1 MAEFKL
7 ARLRFTWQGTWA
19 TAIVYARDD
28 IVHYEGKTYVCLVP
42 HTASDFYTDLAQ
54 LPISYWSLQ
63 VDGKQWTG
71 PWTASTYYSLGN
83 IIKFAGATYYC
94 LTNHTSATNFAVDLA
109 KWSIVSNGDNWK
121 NAWTVSTN
129 YGLGDIV
136 RYGGNVYR
144 CVTSHVSSATT
155 ALGLEADIA
164 NWEVNDL
171 GVEFVGTWSSNT
183 QYKLNQLVKYNGD
196 VWQCTTAHAANAV
209 FTPSRWTLFLPGQR
223 YASTWAQSTLYQ
235 TNDVVNY
242 GGYEYRSLG
251 SNNSGNTPSMT
262 SAFWEVVTTGYTIA
276 GEWNTGTT
284 YKTGSVVTRGGW
296 VYQAIA
302 TSINIEPAG
311 GVIIAT
317 YNPTGSSGTT
327 VNVTGSYLTGIA
339 IGQIIIGTGFTR
351 GQSVVSVSNGGQ
363 TLGLNEPPDS
373 TPSGTL
379 TFTGLNTAS
388 WAILSPGARWRGFWD
403 QGISFII
410 GDLVLWQNAT
420 YQCIQTHT
428 SVPSNSPVAD
438 TTSNYWIVYLLHAR
452 NNASTKI
459 GDITTY
465 NTNIYSAV
473 SLGPTGYVFRVSS
486 DLPSWRFINK
496 LPGVYYVSLTGADN
510 PDWGV
515 SIDRPWRSIKYA
527 CNVLLAG
534 TTNQNAAYLINAN
547 KEFMVAE
554 TYQWMLKQK
563 ADNIS
568 PFRTTLVLN
577 TSDIS
582 TAVLRAGVGDNSQQD
597 VTLLG
602 EVFNGRALADVNNTG
617 VLNSADALAVLK
629 YTSGILQAEDL
640 TAYTYIR
647 DIFFP
652 RLLSDPVKYSQY
664 FTAGSGSV
672 FTQATV
678 QQNARL
684 FLDAVV
690 YDITRGGNS
699 QTVAATLGY
708 FASSSSYANTS
719 VAAEVPYFIAALN
732 YLNSLVTT
740 ILSNTAITTNYQ
752 LINSVASPITQ
763 TINTNYFTETGQ
775 IVPANNAVLTIDA
788 TNYSTTGQYTINGIN
803 NVTLNLIRGNTYS
816 FTVSVGTHIL
826 WIQTVGG
833 AYSSNSV
840 YSSGVLNNGIASG
853 TITFTVPT
861 TAPDTLYYQ
870 CQNHPMMFGIINI
883 YDASSTVSS
892 APGALS
898 TVNTLFSVLTTAL
911 TTVSTSAVPTA
922 NNGLTATIFVKSG
935 TYSEVLPI
943 TIPANVA
950 VVGDELRGVTVQP
963 ATSYNAITSACNT
976 LVFTVTSTVGL
987 TATMPIQFVGTAFG
1001 GITAGTTYY
1010 VVGSSLTATTFGIS
1024 NTSGGAQRSL
1034 TTGVGIMGIYAGDA
1048 LKNMFYMRDG
1058 SGIRNMTLTGLLG
1071 TLTAENVYM
1080 TRRPTGGAFVSLDP
1094 GTGTLDSRA
1103 WIYRRS
1109 PYAQNISMFGIG
1121 CSGLKVD
1128 GNLHASGNKSIVAN
1142 DFTTVISDGIGAWI
1156 TGTDAK
1162 SELVSVFS
1170 YYAYSGYMA
1179 EAGGRIRATNGNS
1192 SYGTYGVIAE
1202 GYDVTETPLSGNV
1215 FNRSTQVQA
1224 SVQSSLGLNAQLL
1237 RLQYANAGRNYS
1249 TTTTNLLKY
1258 SNAFL
1263 SGSPAGNTSWASN
1276 NIGFQQ
1282 NVVAP
1287 SNQSEGWT
1295 LSANSVTA
1303 GAGYIEQTIP
1313 ITPSGATYTSL
1324 NASNLSGSGSGATFN
1339 VTVTGVGVYAVTVN
1353 ATGSGYVVGNQMKIS
1368 GLILGGLDSTN
1379 DVIITVAT
1387 LTSSSIATITSTGT
1401 QPIASS
1407 KPYLISL
1414 YVKQGTS
1421 TSMDI
1426 YASFS
1431 GTTAVSSSLSYNFVT
1446 ATATPSISTPL
1457 SATVA
1462 GVLSTSYGSIP
1473 QPTTGWYRVWFTIW
1487 DKIGLNNSL
1496 TVRIYPGGYGTRTS
1510 GINSVIYG
1518 SQIQT
1523 DVTTATLSYYLETLD
1538 ITYTSYA
1545 NYQVTGSGSGAVIQ
1559 GDEIRS
1565 GSIFET
1571 RATSIG
1577 GSGYLTASNSSQ
1589 GGTDNYIILAQSDT
1603 NTAASLTG
1611 MRVFITSGT
1620 GTGQYGYIT
1629 TYNTASKIAQ
1639 IAKESFDVINITSTT
1654 GTTLA
1659 ITGGSDTN
1667 SVYINQIVQ
1676 FIPTYY
1682 NVTVTNSSRASVTV
1696 TQTVGGTTNKLVATS
1711 TENLQL
1717 NMPVTFSGTT
1727 FGSITTGYTY
1737 YVATIAAN
1745 GIDFQVSTTLYG
1757 TVWTLTNAT
1766 GSMTM
1771 SMPTNTG
1778 YLVGSTVNM
1787 TPNMP
1792 ISFTG
1797 TVFGGVAT
1805 ATTYYI
1811 NRIIDATTF
1820 AISTG
1825 LVTVTVTN
1833 ATAST
1838 NLMTTSSTA
1847 SLVSLTPIVFSG
1859 TTFGGAT
1866 VVAGDTYY
1874 INNIP
1879 AGGTTFTIAAS
1890 TSILTR
1896 KVVSVVGASE
1906 LITISGGTT
1915 SGFVV
1920 GFPVVFT
1927 GTAFGGIA
1935 TETTYYI
1942 LAVNDSTSFTIADIS
1957 GNGINLTSGV
1967 GNLIM
1972 RTATANVI
1980 LTTASGSMTA
1990 TSTTPKLAVTSAFGS
2005 MTAAIAT
2012 AVFGG
2017 LTQGTNYYI
2026 YAKTANTITL
2036 TTSLNGVTPVS
2047 VTTSNGSMSMVEVGW
2062 DHIIPGYPIPSLLD
2076 NSTTYFIELRIQYTD
2091 PAFSQTAITLPNQVS
2106 NPYSSIGF
2114 GNNLFLAVA
2123 GNSSIISRSTDGST
2137 WSTSTLPSASNWTS
2151 IAYGNSYWVTVA
2163 SGTDVMAYSSAN
2175 GLGWRTASLPV
2186 SASWIKVVYG
2196 MNMFV
2201 AIATVGTSVAY
2212 STGYGASWAAGTGLP
2227 SAIWTGLAYGSGRF
2241 VAVAGTTSNQAAYST
2256 NGIAWTSSTLPSSTD
2271 WSDIAYGNSRYVAV
2285 SSTSAKTAYSFD
2297 GITWYQSNI
2306 AITASKISYGQG
2318 VFVAVSVSGTIAYTS
2333 DDGANWKQKTV
2344 SNTSYTGITF
2354 GYTSSVGN
2362 GVFVTVAGATT
2373 GSNIFAGVR
2382 TKGRAVITSGSITSV
2397 NMWEPGSNY
2406 ISVPTVV
2413 LSDPNNTADAVL
2425 VPRIGNGALG
2435 NPTIISKGSG
2445 YSLNS
2450 TYISITGNGYS
2461 DAYQI
2466 GYTLII
2472 NNLSKIPTPG
2482 DNLTIS
2488 GITDVFKVTSASV
2501 MYGTTAPNIEANVQ
2515 VSPNITAD
2523 IAPADGTAV
2532 SIRQKYS
2539 QVRLSGHDLLNI
2551 GYGNIIDSNY
2561 PNVPTNTSLQ
2571 QQNQTVET
2579 NFGRVFYTT
2588 SDQDGNFKVGNL
2600 FGVEQATG
2608 IVTLSATQFGL
2619 SGLETLSLGGIAVGG
2634 SSVIITQFSTDGTL
2648 AANSDTIISTQ
2659 KAIKTYITSRLSQ
2672 GGSNTFTGNIIA
2684 GNLSIGNPNFI
2695 SNQIPAGIAGSSINM
2710 PRLTVFKGSAGNSG
2724 WAGNG
2729 AALQMFVAGF
2739 EHRGNVAPGGTV
2751 EAGR

>member
-54 LPISYWSLQ
+54 LPIAYWSLQ
-63 VDGKQWTG
+63 AEGSQWAG
-71 PWTASTYYSLGN
+71 AWTASTYYSLGN
-83 IIKFAGATYYC
+83 IVKFAGATYYC
-94 LTNHTSATNFAVDLA
+94 STNHTSTTNFAADLA
-109 KWSIVSNGDNWK
+109 KWSLISTGDNWK
-121 NAWTVSTN
+121 NAWTTSTN

-144 CVTSHVSSATT
+144 CITSHVSSATT

-164 NWEVNDL
+164 NWEIYDQ
-171 GVEFVGTWSSNT
+171 GVEFVGAWSSNS
-183 QYKLNQLVKYNGD
+183 QYKLNQLVKYSGD
-196 VWQCTTAHAANAV
+196 VWQCTTAHSANAV

-223 YASTWAQSTLYQ
+223 YASTWALATLYQ

-242 GGYEYRSLG
+242 GGYEYRSLV

-262 SAFWEVVTTGYTIA
+262 SSFWEVVTTGYTSA

-302 TSINIEPAG
+302 TSINIEPASG
-311 GVIIAT
+311 TVIGT
-317 YNPTGSSGTT
+317 YDPTGSSGTT
-327 VNVTGSYLTGIA
+327 INITGSYLSSVA
-339 IGQIIIGTGFTR
+339 PGQIIIGTGFTQ
-351 GQSVVSVSNGGQ
+351 GQSVVSITNSGQ
-363 TLGLNEPPDS
+363 TLLLNAPPDS

-379 TFTGLNTAS
+379 TFIGLNTSS

-403 QGISFII
+403 QGVSFVI

-420 YQCIQTHT
+420 YQCVQPHT
-428 SVPSNSPVAD
+428 SVPNNSPAYD

-465 NTNIYSAV
+465 NTNVYTSISP
-473 SLGPTGYVFRVSS
+473 GPTGYVLRVASN
-486 DLPSWRFINK
+486 LPSWRFINK
-496 LPGVYYVSLTGADN
+496 LPGVYYVSPTGTDN
-510 PDWGV
+510 PSRGV
-515 SIDRPWRSIKYA
+515 SLDRPWRSIKYA
-527 CNVLLAG
+527 CDTLLAG
-534 TTNQNAAYLINAN
+534 TTNQNAAYLINSN

-554 TYQWMLKQK
+554 MYQWMLKQK
-563 ADNIS
+563 ADSIS
-568 PFRTTLVLN
+568 PF
-577 TSDIS
+577 SPS
-582 TAVLRAGVGDNSQQD
+582 
-597 VTLLG
+597 
-602 EVFNGRALADVNNTG
+602 
-617 VLNSADALAVLK
+617 
-629 YTSGILQAEDL
+629 
-640 TAYTYIR
+640 
-647 DIFFP
+647 
-652 RLLSDPVKYSQY
+652 
-664 FTAGSGSV
+664 SV
-672 FTQATV
+672 FDATKTQRD
-678 QQNARL
+678 AR
-684 FLDAVV
+684 FVIDAIV
-690 YDITRGGNS
+690 YDLTRGGNS
-699 QTVAATLGY
+699 QTVATTLAY
-708 FASSSSYANTS
+708 FASSTAFVNSGT
-719 VAAEVPYFIAALN
+719 AAQMPYFIAALN

-740 ILSNTAITTNYQ
+740 ILSNTTITTNYQ
-752 LINSVASPITQ
+752 LINSVPSPITQ

-775 IVPANNAVLTIDA
+775 IVPANNSTLTVNAD
-788 TNYSTTGQYTINGIN
+788 NYNTTGQYTVNGIN

-833 AYSSNSV
+833 AYSSNNV

-853 TITFTVPT
+853 TITFTVPAA
-861 TAPDTLYYQ
+861 APDTLYYQ

-883 YDASSTVSS
+883 YDASATVSA

-898 TVNTLFSVLTTAL
+898 SVNSLFGVLVTAL

-950 VVGDELRGVTVQP
+950 VVGDELRGATVQP

-976 LVFTVTSTVGL
+976 SVFTVASTVGL
-987 TATMPIQFVGTAFG
+987 TASMPIQFVGTAFG

-1010 VVGSSLTATTFGIS
+1010 VVGSSVTATTFGIS
-1024 NTSGGAQRSL
+1024 NTAGGTQRSL
-1034 TTGVGIMGIYAGDA
+1034 TTGSGRLGIYAGDA
-1048 LKNMFYMRDG
+1048 LKNMFYMRNG
-1058 SGIRNMTLTGLLG
+1058 SGIRNVTLTGLLG
-1071 TLTAENVYM
+1071 TLTAENAYM

-1109 PYAQNISMFGIG
+1109 PYAQNVTMFGIG

-1128 GNLHASGNKSIVAN
+1128 GNLHAGGNKSIVAN
-1142 DFTTVISDGIGAWI
+1142 DFTTVISDGIGAWV

-1162 SELVSVFS
+1162 SELVSVFAYYS
-1170 YYAYSGYMA
+1170 YAGYMA
-1179 EAGGRIRATNGNS
+1179 EAGGRIRAANGNS

-1202 GYDVTETPLSGNV
+1202 GFDVTETPLTGNV
-1215 FNRSTQVQA
+1215 YNRSTQVQA

-1237 RLQYANAGRNYS
+1237 KLQYANAGRDYS

-1263 SGSPAGNTSWASN
+1263 SGSPAGNTSWTSN

-1303 GAGYIEQTIP
+1303 GDGYIEQTIP

-1368 GLILGGLDSTN
+1368 GLVLGGLDSTN
-1379 DVIITVAT
+1379 DVLITVAT
-1387 LTSSSIATITSTGT
+1387 LSGSSIATITSTGT

-1421 TSMDI
+1421 TVMDI
-1426 YASFS
+1426 YTSFS
-1431 GTTAVSSSLSYNFVT
+1431 GSTAVSSSFNYNFVT

-1457 SATVA
+1457 SATAA
-1462 GVLSTSYGSIP
+1462 GVLSTSYGAIP
-1473 QPTTGWYRVWFTIW
+1473 QPATGWYRVWFTIW

-1510 GINSVIYG
+1510 GSSSVIYG
-1518 SQIQT
+1518 TQIQT

-1538 ITYTSYA
+1538 RTYTSYA
-1545 NYQVTGSGSGAVIQ
+1545 NYQVTGSGSGAIVQ

-1565 GSIFET
+1565 RSIFET
-1571 RATSIG
+1571 RVIDPHG
-1577 GSGYLTASNSSQ
+1577 GGYLTASNNSQ
-1589 GGTDNYIILAQSDT
+1589 GGTDNYILLAQSDN
-1603 NTAASLTG
+1603 NTPANYSG
-1611 MRVFITSGT
+1611 MRVFIASGT
-1620 GTGQYGYIT
+1620 GTGQYGYIS
-1629 TYNTASKIAQ
+1629 TYNATSKIAQ
-1639 IAKESFDVINITSTT
+1639 IVKESFDLVTVTTTT
-1654 GTTLA
+1654 GTTLT
-1659 ITGGSDTN
+1659 INSGSDTN
-1667 SVYINQIVQ
+1667 SVYVNQIVQ

-1717 NMPVTFSGTT
+1717 YMAVTFSGTT
-1727 FGSITTGYTY
+1727 FGSITTGFTY
-1737 YVATIAAN
+1737 YVASIAAN
-1745 GIDFQVSTTLYG
+1745 GIDFQVSTTQFG

-1771 SMPTNTG
+1771 SMETNTG
-1778 YLVGSTVNM
+1778 HLVGSTVNM

-1797 TVFGGVAT
+1797 AIFGGVAT
-1805 ATTYYI
+1805 ATTYYV
-1811 NRIIDATTF
+1811 NRLIDVNTF
-1820 AISTG
+1820 TIATG

-1833 ATAST
+1833 TTAST

-1847 SLVSLTPIVFSG
+1847 SLVTLNPIVFSG
-1859 TTFGGAT
+1859 TTIGGANI
-1866 VVAGDTYY
+1866 VAGDTYY
-1874 INNIP
+1874 INKKP

-1890 TSILTR
+1890 ASILTR
-1896 KVVSVVGASE
+1896 KVVSVAGASD

-1927 GTAFGGIA
+1927 GTTFGGIA

-1942 LAVNDSTSFTIADIS
+1942 LAINDSTTFTIADIS
-1957 GNGINLTSGV
+1957 GSGINLTTGV

-1972 RTATANVI
+1972 RTATAEVV

-2005 MTAAIAT
+2005 MTATIAT
-2012 AVFGG
+2012 PVFGG
-2017 LTQGTNYYI
+2017 LVQGTNYYI
-2026 YAKTANTITL
+2026 YSKTATTIVL
-2036 TTSLNGVTPVS
+2036 TASSNGVTPLA
-2047 VTTSNGSMSMVEVGW
+2047 VTAGIGSMSMVEVGW
-2062 DHIIPGYPIPSLLD
+2062 DHIIPGTPIPALLD
-2076 NSTTYFIELRIQYTD
+2076 NSSTYFIEPKIQYAD
-2091 PAFSQTAITLPNQVS
+2091 PAFSQSAVTLPNQIS
-2106 NPYSSIGF
+2106 STYSSIGY

-2123 GNSSIISRSTDGST
+2123 GGSANISRSTDGTT
-2137 WSTSTLPSASNWTS
+2137 WSTTTLPSAATWTG
-2151 IAYGNSYWVTVA
+2151 IAYGNSYWVAVA

-2175 GLGWRTASLPV
+2175 GLGWRTATLPA

-2196 MNMFV
+2196 VNMFV
-2201 AIATVGTSVAY
+2201 AIATSGTSVAY
-2212 STGYGASWAAGTGLP
+2212 STSYGASWAAGTGLP
-2227 SAIWTGLAYGSGRF
+2227 SAVWTGLAYGGGRF
-2241 VAVAGTTSNQAAYST
+2241 VAVSGTSSSQAAYST
-2256 NGIAWTSSTLPSSTD
+2256 DGIAWTSSTLPSSTD
-2271 WSDIAYGNSRYVAV
+2271 WSDIAYGNNRYVAV

-2297 GITWYQSNI
+2297 GITWYQSSI

-2318 VFVAVSVSGTIAYTS
+2318 VFVALSMSGTIAYTS
-2333 DDGANWKQKTV
+2333 DDGVNWKQKTV
-2344 SNTSYTGITF
+2344 SDTPYTGIVF
-2354 GYTSSVGN
+2354 GYTSSAGN

-2382 TKGRAVITSGSITSV
+2382 TKGRPVITSGFITSI

-2406 ISVPTVV
+2406 TTVPSVAVT
-2413 LSDPNNTADAVL
+2413 DPNNTADAIL

-2435 NPTIISKGSG
+2435 NPTIIAKGTG

-2466 GYTLII
+2466 GYTLIL
-2472 NNLSKIPTPG
+2472 NNLTKIPTPG
-2482 DNLTIS
+2482 DNLTIAGVAS
-2488 GITDVFKVTSASV
+2488 VFKVTSASV

-2539 QVRLSGHDLLNI
+2539 QVRLTGHDLLNI

-2561 PNVPTNTSLQ
+2561 PNVPTNTGLQ
-2571 QQNQTVET
+2571 PQNQTIET

-2588 SDQDGNFKVGNL
+2588 GDQDGNFKVGNL

-2619 SGLETLSLGGIAVGG
+2619 SGLDTLSLGGIAVGG
-2634 SSVIITQFSTDGTL
+2634 SSVVISQFSTDGTL
-2648 AANSDTIISTQ
+2648 AANSDNILPTQ
-2659 KAIKTYITSRLSQ
+2659 KAIKSYITGRLSQ

-2684 GNLSIGNPNFI
+2684 GNISVGNPNFI
-2695 SNQIPAGIAGSSINM
+2695 SNQIPVGIAGSSINM
-2710 PRLTVFKGSAGNSG
+2710 PRLVVIKGSAGAY
-2724 WAGNG
+2724 AGNG
-2729 AALQMFVAGF
+2729 AALQLFVAGF

-2751 EAGR
+2751 QAGR